1 MDGKKRI
8 ISLVLSAAL
17 FIGSVG
23 FAQASDI
30 DNMEDRQAA
39 LEQKNA
45 EYESIIE
52 STKNDISKQQEYLDA
67 IVNKIQNINEQ
78 ISVSNDK
85 INKLNEEIA
94 EKQKQIREAKKEIED
109 TLDLLRERLKAI
121 YLAGEASSIELILG
135 AADFTDFMDKVDLV
149 QSISDFD
156 TKLINGL
163 KEKMTGITKERKEI
177 EAKKAE
183 IDEEMENQLAKKT
196 ELQKLKDENQA
207 AMDKLNE
214 QLAQH
219 EALAEENNSELA
231 RINDEI
237 ESYYE
242 EQRRQEEERRKAEE
256 NQNNN
261 NNEDGDNNS
270 GGSSGITYPTGD
282 GSYIWPTPGFYYLTS
297 EWNEDRGSY
306 NHGAID
312 IADAG
317 IDGTPVL
324 AAQSGTVTFVS
335 NYCTHNWGKY
345 WSCGCGGG
353 YGNYVMIDHGNGYS
367 TLYGHLSD
375 AIVSSGEYVS
385 QGQVIGYVGSTGE
398 STGPHLHFETR
409 HWGVKYNPMSE
420 Y

>member
-1 MDGKKRI
+1 MGGKKRI
-8 ISLVLSAAL
+8 ISVFLSAVLS
-17 FIGSVG
+17 ISSIG

-39 LEQKNA
+39 LEERNQ

-52 STKNDISKQQEYLDA
+52 STKDDISRQQEYLDA
-67 IVNKIQNINEQ
+67 IVNKIENVNEQ
-78 ISVSNDK
+78 IAISNEK
-85 INKLNEEIA
+85 INNLNSEIE
-94 EKQKQIREAKKEIED
+94 EKQTQIREAKAEIED
-109 TLDLLRERLKAI
+109 TLNVLRERLKAI

-163 KEKMTGITKERKEI
+163 KDKMTVITKERKEI
-177 EAKKAE
+177 EAKKAD
-183 IDEEMENQLAKKT
+183 IDKEVENQLAKKA
-196 ELQKLKDENQA
+196 ELQQLKEENQA
-207 AMDKLNE
+207 AIATLNAKLEE
-214 QLAQH
+214 QESLV
-219 EALAEENNSELA
+219 EENNSELA

-237 ESYYE
+237 EAYYE
-242 EQRRQEEERRKAEE
+242 ELRLEEERQQQE
-256 NQNNN
+256 NNN
-261 NNEDGDNNS
+261 SSSGDGSGSS
-270 GGSSGITYPTGD
+270 GGSSGGSYTTSD

-312 IADAG
+312 IADGG

-324 AAQSGTVTFVS
+324 AVQSGTVTFVS

-367 TLYGHLSD
+367 TLYGHLAD

-409 HWGVKYNPMSE
+409 YWGVKYNPMSE